1 MRVNGFNNRTFIGS
15 RTIAGPSEY
24 FCVQTPRTVTEK
36 IFLFKIFLSKVNSNI
51 CLTVRQPTKS
61 ILRRSREKKGLNK
74 SKHMKIT
81 STFWKNIQKQQISPF
96 IITKLRFL
104 KMHQGIGLNQLIS
117 KVGENTR
124 LSSTA
129 VSQKS
134 NIIFFI
140 NLQIVY
146 ILFIRI
152 LTKQKIKENTINT
165 VIIKQFYGE

>member
-1 MRVNGFNNRTFIGS
+1 MN
-15 RTIAGPSEY
+15 
-24 FCVQTPRTVTEK
+24 K
-36 IFLFKIFLSKVNSNI
+36 NI
-51 CLTVRQPTKS
+51 CLTVRQPTKT
-61 ILRRSREKKGLNK
+61 ILSRSREKKGLNK
-74 SKHMKIT
+74 RKHMKIT
-81 STFWKNIQKQQISPF
+81 STFWENIQKQQISSF

-117 KVGENTR
+117 KVGKNTR

-129 VSQKS
+129 ESQKS

-140 NLQIVY
+140 NLQTVY

-165 VIIKQFYGE
+165 VIIKRFYGE